1 MHLRKALPGMFY
13 AAALVAAPTRIVTTL
28 VDFNG
33 ADGANPKYMALVQ
46 GTDGYLYGTTA
57 LLANAPG
64 VWRIAPDG
72 SKYANPTD
80 VVQIAKIERF
90 MKMLTWLWI
99 RSRLAI
105 N

>member
-1 MHLRKALPGMFY
+1 MIRTFG
-13 AAALVAAPTRIVTTL
+13 
-28 VDFNG
+28 
-33 ADGANPKYMALVQ
+33 
-46 GTDGYLYGTTA
+46 
-57 LLANAPG
+57 
-64 VWRIAPDG
+64 RIATRTEIAQDG

-90 MKMLTWLWI
+90 MEMLIRLWS